1 MDGKFYVKILENH
14 LGEINKMLGK
24 KWRLQQDNDPKHTSR
39 IAKEFLLTMCLRLWI
54 GLLVV
59 LTLIPYKIYGPLLR
73 ATLRNEC
80 PKI

>member
-24 KWRLQQDNDPKHTSR
+24 KWRLQQDNDPKHSLR
-39 IAKEFLLTMCLRLWI
+39 SFLLTMCLRLWI

-59 LTLIPYKIYGPLLR
+59 LTLIHRKFMGY
-73 ATLRNEC
+73 C
-80 PKI
+80 